1 MKTILKHKIKAF
13 FALLFI
19 LTGMTFITA
28 CEEEETLS
36 EVMLLSFGPSGVH
49 HGDEITFFGQNLD
62 KVTAIVFKPAVEVPK
77 SAFNSSSKERIN
89 VTVPQAAEAGL
100 VILKTPKGDIESK
113 TILNFEVP
121 VVLSSIT
128 PAEAKPGTNITITGE
143 KINWIEQ
150 VTFTND
156 VIVTKDNFVSRS
168 ETQAVITVPFGAQ
181 TGFLIF
187 STGGTEPLTF
197 GSEDQLIVTMPTVSG
212 IAPTSIKHTEN
223 LTITG
228 TNLDLIT
235 AVVFEG
241 GDMVSRA
248 GFVSQTETTIV
259 VSVPATTVKGKL
271 TLMQASP
278 IDVVTNDELTII
290 LPIGTAI
297 TPAIAVPA
305 VDNVTIT
312 GTDLDLVAELSLS
325 GSGTIAAASFLT
337 HTSTGISFALPEDAK
352 SGAIGYTTV
361 HGFSGLLGVTLRV
374 PAPGPA
380 PLAITLYDETIAPG
394 GDNWSWNGTSDVAS
408 GEQFYSGDVSWK
420 FTSTD
425 GGGLSAGGITAIDA
439 SSQGSFIFALY
450 GGDLSGQSKV
460 DVAVIL
466 NDNWSDYN
474 SVKLVPGVWTEYE
487 IPLTNFPTTNLAQIT
502 RFAFKVEGISNSTI
516 YADYVGFD
524 AKTTPP
530 PLSIVVFDDV
540 IADGLEPGGWGSGY
554 TNFASTEVY
563 RRGANPH
570 AIKVNFPG
578 GWGGGG
584 QLVVP
589 SDGSNISL
597 AGMTKFAFS
606 VYGGEG
612 SDGKQIQ
619 VNLKVD
625 ADNPKTVTLQEGKWV
640 DVEIPITDFAA
651 ITEFREIWFQDRGD
665 AVTVYIDNIGFR
677 P

>member
-1 MKTILKHKIKAF
+1 MKHKIRVF
-13 FALLFI
+13 LTLFI
-19 LTGMTFITA
+19 LSGMMFITA
-28 CEEEETLS
+28 CEEEETPDTV
-36 EVMLLSFGPSGVH
+36 ELLSFGPSGVH

-89 VTVPQAAEAGL
+89 ITVPQAAEAGL
-100 VILKTPKGDIESK
+100 IILKTPQGDIESK

-121 VVLSSIT
+121 VVISSIT
-128 PAEAKPGTNITITGE
+128 PEAKPGTTITITGE

-156 VIVTKDNFVSRS
+156 VIVIKDNFVSRS
-168 ETQAVITVPFGAQ
+168 ETQAVITVPFAAQ

-197 GSEDQLIVTMPTVSG
+197 GSENQLIVTLPTVSG
-212 IAPTSIKHTEN
+212 IDPTSIRHAQN

-228 TNLDLIT
+228 TDLDLIT
-235 AVVFEG
+235 SVVFG
-241 GDMVSRA
+241 GGTEVSS
-248 GFVSQTETTIV
+248 FTKSSTQIV
-259 VSVPATTVKGKL
+259 VSVPSTAVKGKI
-271 TLMQASP
+271 TLKQASP

-297 TPAIAVPA
+297 APAPAVPA

-325 GSGTIAAASFLT
+325 GSGTITAASFLT
-337 HTSTGISFALPEDAK
+337 HTSTGISFALPADAK

-394 GDNWSWNGTSDVAS
+394 GGNWSWNGTSDVAS

-425 GGGLSAGGITAIDA
+425 GGGLSAGGITPVNA
-439 SSQGSFIFALY
+439 SSQESFIFALY

-487 IPLTNFPTTNLAQIT
+487 IPLTNFPTTNLSAIT
-502 RFAFKVEGISNSTI
+502 RFAFKVEGIATSTI

-524 AKTTPP
+524 AKTTPA
-530 PLSIVVFDDV
+530 PLSMVVFDDV
-540 IADGLEPGGWGSGY
+540 IASGLEPGGWGSGY
-554 TNFASTEVY
+554 TNFSSTEVY
-563 RRGANPH
+563 RRGRNPH

-589 SDGSNISL
+589 SGGSNISL